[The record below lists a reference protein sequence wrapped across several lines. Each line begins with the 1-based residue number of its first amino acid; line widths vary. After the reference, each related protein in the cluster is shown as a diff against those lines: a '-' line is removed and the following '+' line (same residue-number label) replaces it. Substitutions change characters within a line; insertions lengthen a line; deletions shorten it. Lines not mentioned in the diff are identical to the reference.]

1 MKLKKSLLA
10 LSTAAAVA
18 VAGTPAAFAAD
29 SDWGSLGAN
38 NNQTAATGQN
48 NAGGSEKADQG
59 ANNNDTK
66 NPFDQLSS
74 QIKKNQAEK
83 ADANNTDG
91 AGQNNNP
98 GDPNKKSDLSSDQAK
113 KDRKENTN
121 KFFGWDDN
129 TTGFQKFEAI
139 GKLIATIV
147 GIFTGLSSLNGVFEK
162 IFGAFAK

>member
-48 NAGGSEKADQG
+48 NAGGSDKADQG
-59 ANNNDTK
+59 ANNNDTNNQDTE
-66 NPFDQLSS
+66 NPSADGSS
-74 QIKKNQAEK
+74 DNQTEGE
-83 ADANNTDG
+83 NG

-98 GDPNKKSDLSSDQAK
+98 EDPNKTAGPSSDAAKEKRK
-113 KDRKENTN
+113 KDAY
-121 KFFGWDDN
+121 KFFGWKEDAS
-129 TTGFQKFEAI
+129 GFEIFKSVAE
-139 GKLIATIV
+139 LIATIV
-147 GIFTGLSSLNGVFEK
+147 GIFTGLSSLNDVVGKFL
-162 IFGAFAK
+162 GGFAK